1 MTPRGKAALLWGVAG
16 AMAFLAAHQAYL
28 VAGGP
33 FLGVGPI
40 AAVAG
45 VVLVV
50 TAGAAYRLGHHAVP
64 VAVDEETG
72 ADPDP
77 GPGPDE

>member
-28 VAGGP
+28 VAGGT
-33 FLGVGPI
+33 FLGVGPV
-40 AAVAG
+40 AAVAV
-45 VVLVV
+45 VVLAV
-50 TAGAAYRLGHHAVP
+50 TAAVAYRLGHHAVP

-72 ADPDP
+72 ADSDSE
-77 GPGPDE
+77 PDE

>member
-28 VAGGP
+28 VAGGT
-33 FLGVGPI
+33 FLGVGPV
-40 AAVAG
+40 AAVAV

-50 TAGAAYRLGHHAVP
+50 TAVVAHRLGHHAVP

-72 ADPDP
+72 ADSDP
-77 GPGPDE
+77 ELDPDE

>member
-1 MTPRGKAALLWGVAG
+1 VTPRGKAALLWGVAG

-28 VAGGP
+28 VAGGT

-40 AAVAG
+40 AAVAV

-50 TAGAAYRLGHHAVP
+50 TAVVAHRLGHHAVP
-64 VAVDEETG
+64 VAVDEEMG
-72 ADPDP
+72 AEPEP
-77 GPGPDE
+77 EPEPDE

>member
-1 MTPRGKAALLWGVAG
+1 MTPRGKAALLWGAAG

-28 VAGGP
+28 VAGGT

-40 AAVAG
+40 AAVAV

-50 TAGAAYRLGHHAVP
+50 TAAVAYRLGHHAVP
-64 VAVDEETG
+64 VAVENETG
-72 ADPDP
+72 AEPE
-77 GPGPDE
+77 PDE

>member
-1 MTPRGKAALLWGVAG
+1 MTPRGKAALLWGAAG

-28 VAGGP
+28 VAGGT
-33 FLGVGPI
+33 FLGVGPV
-40 AAVAG
+40 AAVAV

-50 TAGAAYRLGHHAVP
+50 TAAVAYRLGHHAVP

-72 ADPDP
+72 AEPE
-77 GPGPDE
+77 PDE

>member
-28 VAGGP
+28 VAGGT
-33 FLGVGPI
+33 FLGVGPVVGV
-40 AAVAG
+40 AV

-50 TAGAAYRLGHHAVP
+50 TAAVAYRLGHHAVP
-64 VAVDEETG
+64 VAVENETG
-72 ADPDP
+72 AEPE
-77 GPGPDE
+77 PDE